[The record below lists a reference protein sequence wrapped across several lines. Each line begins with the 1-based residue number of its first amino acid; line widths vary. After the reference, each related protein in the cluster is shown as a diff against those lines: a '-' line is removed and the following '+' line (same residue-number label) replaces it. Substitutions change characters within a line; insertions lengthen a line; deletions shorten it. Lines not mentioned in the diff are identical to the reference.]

1 MKKISLAAPAVRFGC
16 VLGDVLIAGAAMF
29 WLTLAFSWWALL
41 VVALAGLLIGFYN
54 VQVFRSVVF
63 VDPGAKTVTLRGIQ
77 ARTDQ
82 VAGAS
87 KVYTREVLVNGQTT
101 RVIVIEGEDHSQ
113 LSIISTLNTI
123 NHGYASEIAAR
134 EVAGALGVQLAVPAY
149 YFGEYYPKPT
159 IGDALRPIEPEDIR
173 RANKMM
179 YAESLL
185 ALLLGLAIRGVI
197 L

>member
-82 VAGAS
+82 G
-87 KVYTREVLVNGQTT
+87 GWG
-101 RVIVIEGEDHSQ
+101 I
-113 LSIISTLNTI
+113 
-123 NHGYASEIAAR
+123 
-134 EVAGALGVQLAVPAY
+134 
-149 YFGEYYPKPT
+149 
-159 IGDALRPIEPEDIR
+159 
-173 RANKMM
+173 
-179 YAESLL
+179 
-185 ALLLGLAIRGVI
+185 
-197 L
+197 